1 MVDCQEEQAKYSSHK
16 NEKIKSH
23 TLFCK
28 LLAVKHAK
36 MSSIGAAERKFRVK
50 KEKRIK
56 RMDTKWIRGNRI
68 REWIQNESKIKNKVS
83 SKNRRSFAKKLD
95 GGGNEQLLEKF
106 MSRNGLSLRR
116 RTTQA
121 QKTPEQIIDE
131 VISYVLYVR

>member
-56 RMDTKWIRGNRI
+56 RMDTKWIRGKRM
-68 REWIQNESKIKNKVS
+68 REWILNESKIKKINLHVL
-83 SKNRRSFAKKLD
+83 FFYKKPVYKKPRTKYPQITPNL
-95 GGGNEQLLEKF
+95 
-106 MSRNGLSLRR
+106 RNF
-116 RTTQA
+116 Q
-121 QKTPEQIIDE
+121 
-131 VISYVLYVR
+131 SYKKSGILI